1 MDMKKDILDKIH
13 RLIELHKNGVLGGEI
28 MPEDENPNLSKESN
42 ENYIYFT
49 LPMALNYQRNS
60 YKLWEAANKSYRD
73 TEVKDVFCPAKV
85 TKMTADSLRQKL
97 LKYKIALQPN
107 KHIEIWQTIANTIER
122 NFNGDL
128 RPLFIQTMA
137 RASKRRGRKTY

>member
-49 LPMALNYQRNS
+49 LLMALNYQRNS
-60 YKLWEAANKSYRD
+60 YKLW
-73 TEVKDVFCPAKV
+73 
-85 TKMTADSLRQKL
+85 
-97 LKYKIALQPN
+97 
-107 KHIEIWQTIANTIER
+107 
-122 NFNGDL
+122 
-128 RPLFIQTMA
+128 
-137 RASKRRGRKTY
+137 